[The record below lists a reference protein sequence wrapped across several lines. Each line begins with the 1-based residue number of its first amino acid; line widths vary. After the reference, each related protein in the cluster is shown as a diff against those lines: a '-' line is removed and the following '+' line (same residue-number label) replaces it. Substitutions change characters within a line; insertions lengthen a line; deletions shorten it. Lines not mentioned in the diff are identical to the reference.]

1 MIVLALKVE
10 RWLRSADNFT
20 VGMETRRWAINNLH
34 VPINRLDVMDRLSL
48 LLQRFSLSA
57 GVFYA
62 GQLCGIHHFDQDPA
76 RGHVHLVRRGPVRLT
91 GMPES
96 AQRIEQPTLV
106 FMPRPDAHR
115 LIADEHEGADVV
127 CANILFGAGGR
138 NPITDS
144 LPGMV
149 LVPLAD
155 LPGAEA
161 LLSLLDEE
169 AFTPHC
175 GRQAALDRL
184 CEILLIRLLRYCMD
198 QGITQGGALA
208 GLSDV
213 RLSKAL
219 MALHEHPE
227 HDWTLDT
234 MADLAG
240 MSRARFA
247 VHFKEVMG
255 QTPADY
261 LSDWR
266 IALAQ
271 SRLREGRPIKA
282 LAQELGY
289 ANPSALSRAFSA
301 RTGLSPRD
309 WLRRE
314 TLGASPT
321 S

>member
-1 MIVLALKVE
+1 
-10 RWLRSADNFT
+10 
-20 VGMETRRWAINNLH
+20 
-34 VPINRLDVMDRLSL
+34 MDRLSL